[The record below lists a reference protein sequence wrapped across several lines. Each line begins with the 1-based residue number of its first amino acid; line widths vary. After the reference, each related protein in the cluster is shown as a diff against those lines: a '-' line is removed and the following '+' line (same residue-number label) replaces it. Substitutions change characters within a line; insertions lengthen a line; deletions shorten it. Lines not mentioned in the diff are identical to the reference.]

1 MTHLLVF
8 AAGIAAL
15 SWEILWQIQASL
27 SIGVSAMGTAITLAA
42 TMGGMAVGSLSMGR
56 FLRAREVASPLR
68 VYGLLELA
76 IGLHGAL
83 LLRPGLAFLERFDAA
98 RFAAHPTLMPL
109 AHLVGIALLLGPATA
124 AMGATV
130 PLFGRIAAERGGSI
144 SSLYAANTAGAA
156 AGIALVSF
164 AALPYLGVEVTGVL
178 VACVDLLVAL
188 GAVLAG
194 ARPIAARSAP
204 AAKGTAAAPT
214 RRAFLVAFS
223 TGFVL
228 FGLEV
233 AWFRPLRATFLSTT
247 QAFAILLL
255 AVLVPLSAGA
265 RLARELEKRRTPMAL
280 VLAAT
285 AAAALLATPLVE
297 RFDRA
302 LTALPLGF
310 WATIAAWTLATT
322 VVLGPAVLMLGT
334 CLPRL
339 LDERDGTQAWGRLY
353 ATNTAG
359 SVLGSLLAA
368 WALLPSL
375 GFARTA
381 WLLAGWLLAVAL
393 LVADDKARRWAL
405 GLGVPALAAAVLG
418 QSQVGRT
425 QVAGRFV
432 GAPGAYTVLR
442 YREGPDATVAVI
454 DDAGGNRGLV
464 IDGFLASAVGP
475 STHYMR
481 WMGHLPMLL
490 HPDPKRAL
498 VICFG
503 TGQTADAL
511 RAEGPGDL
519 HIVELSSAVYAMAP
533 LFPQN
538 HGVLLDPRVH
548 PLTMDGRAFLRR
560 TEQRFD
566 VISLEP
572 MAPNFAGVNALYSR
586 EFYELAAARL
596 RDGGLAAQWVPFH
609 LLSVHDARAI
619 VNTFR
624 GVFPDAVLWID
635 PVDLTGIVVG
645 RRRGE
650 GPPLGAAWPGLARRV
665 ERDLAPAVIPQWLA
679 LDARGLERY
688 ADGAATITDDNQLLA
703 YGPERHRELKLVGTG
718 VANLAL
724 VRAAGQAR

>member
-27 SIGVSAMGTAITLAA
+27 SIGVSARGTAITLAA
-42 TMGGMAVGSLSMGR
+42 TMGGMALGSLSMGR
-56 FLRAREVASPLR
+56 FLRARRVSAPLR
-68 VYGLLELA
+68 VYALLELS

-98 RFAAHPTLMPL
+98 HFAAHPTLMPL
-109 AHLVGIALLLGPATA
+109 VHLAGIALLLGPATA

-164 AALPYLGVEVTGVL
+164 VALPYLGVEVTGVL
-178 VACVDLLVAL
+178 VACVDLVVAL

-194 ARPIAARSAP
+194 ARPPVAAGAP
-204 AAKGTAAAPT
+204 SKVEPSPASPPT
-214 RRAFLVAFS
+214 PRAFLVAFS

-255 AVLVPLSAGA
+255 AVLAPLAAGA
-265 RLARELEKRRTPMAL
+265 RLARVLARRRTPMSH

-285 AAAALLATPLVE
+285 AAAALLATPLIE

-302 LTALPLGF
+302 LTALPLGYG
-310 WATIAAWTLATT
+310 WTLAAWTSATT
-322 VVLGPAVLMLGT
+322 AALGPAVLMLGT

-339 LDERDGTQAWGRLY
+339 LDERDGTVAWGRLY

-368 WALLPSL
+368 WVLLPAL

-393 LVADDKARRWAL
+393 LVAEKAARRRAL
-405 GLGVPALAAAVLG
+405 WVGLPALLAAVLG

-425 QVAGRFV
+425 RVAGHLG
-432 GAPGAYTVLR
+432 GAHTVR
-442 YREGPDATVAVI
+442 SYREGPDATVAVI
-454 DDAGGNRGLV
+454 DDAKGHRGLV
-464 IDGFLASAVGP
+464 IDGFVASEVGP
-475 STHYMR
+475 TTHYMR
-481 WMGHLPMLL
+481 WMGHLPGIL
-490 HPDPKRAL
+490 HPDPRRAL

-511 RAEGPGDL
+511 RAEGPADL
-519 HIVELSSAVYAMAP
+519 DLVELSPAVYAMAP
-533 LFPQN
+533 LFAQN
-538 HGVLLDPRVH
+538 HGVLGDPRVH
-548 PLTMDGRAFLRR
+548 PQVMDGRAFLRR
-560 TEQRFD
+560 TEQRYD

-596 RDGGLAAQWVPFH
+596 REGGLMAQWVPFH

-624 GVFPDAVLWID
+624 GVFPEAILWID

-645 RRRGE
+645 RRGAAD
-650 GPPLGAAWPGLARRV
+650 PPLGSAWPGLARRAP
-665 ERDLAPAVIPQWLA
+665 RDLAPASIPAWLA
-679 LDARGLERY
+679 LDARGVERY

-703 YGPERHRELKLVGTG
+703 YGPERHRELQLVGTG
-718 VANLAL
+718 VKNLEL
-724 VRAAGQAR
+724 VRQAGQAR